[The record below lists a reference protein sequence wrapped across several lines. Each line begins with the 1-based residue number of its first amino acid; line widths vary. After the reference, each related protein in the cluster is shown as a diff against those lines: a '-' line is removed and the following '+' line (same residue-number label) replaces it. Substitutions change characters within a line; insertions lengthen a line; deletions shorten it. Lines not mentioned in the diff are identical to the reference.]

1 MTSARTF
8 SSLPESVP
16 AARRFAR
23 DVLRDQSSD
32 LVDAAELMVSELA
45 TNCVQHAHTD
55 FEITIRT
62 RDEVRVEVR
71 DAGHGR
77 PEVQSPPPLAPSGR
91 GLRIVQEI
99 SDAWGIIPSPSG
111 KTVWFALNLQPATST
126 DERGGRVS
134 SGRTVDK
141 EGPSVARSQCHAER
155 RAKPSGRVRMTP
167 RGRRFIA
174 TV

>member
-1 MTSARTF
+1 MTNARTF
-8 SSLPESVP
+8 NSLPESVP

-23 DVLRDQSSD
+23 DVLRDQSID

-45 TNCVQHAHTD
+45 TNCVQHARTD

-62 RDEVRVEVR
+62 RDQVRVEVR
-71 DAGHGR
+71 DANHGR

-111 KTVWFALNLQPATST
+111 KTVWFVLNPKPARSS
-126 DERGGRVS
+126 DERQGRAS
-134 SGRTVDK
+134 IGRPRQGDLRAL
-141 EGPSVARSQCHAER
+141 PHER
-155 RAKPSGRVRMTP
+155 
-167 RGRRFIA
+167 
-174 TV
+174 